1 MSPTPSSRRFHGANI
16 ASMACSA
23 LQLISTQRA
32 TVVLVLHRCG
42 DAVVLD
48 VHEGPLDLLVRR
60 GGLELGHEVAVAR
73 GAGLVGLGVDRGLRG
88 NQSASGLL
96 SSGVI
101 ESTRTRASAS
111 AGSCGGASP
120 PPIASFAAP
129 MRPSMIDEY
138 TCAAQFHVSM
148 HWPTCNHH
156 CGARRFRTRRDK
168 GSSITVGDVQLT
180 WTRGA
185 TSLGLAS

>member
-1 MSPTPSSRRFHGANI
+1 MKTLDTRSASSLYFIAAETPLFLT
-16 ASMACSA
+16 SMKAPWIFLFVAADLSFVMRSLLPAAPALSASA
-23 LQLISTQRA
+23 LIA
-32 TVVLVLHRCG
+32 
-42 DAVVLD
+42 
-48 VHEGPLDLLVRR
+48 
-60 GGLELGHEVAVAR
+60 
-73 GAGLVGLGVDRGLRG
+73 
-88 NQSASGLL
+88 
-96 SSGVI
+96 
-101 ESTRTRASAS
+101 ASAS